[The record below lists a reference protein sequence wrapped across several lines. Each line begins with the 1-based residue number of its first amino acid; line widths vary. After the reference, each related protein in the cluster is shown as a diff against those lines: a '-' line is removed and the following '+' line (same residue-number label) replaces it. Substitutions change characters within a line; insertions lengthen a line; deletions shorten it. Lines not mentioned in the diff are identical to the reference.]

1 MGGGLYIPAHT
12 WTKGWTRGRT
22 NWVFQG
28 LEGLGGLHSEGRR
41 RITGQVDF
49 NGRCVCA
56 VKKSICPDETV
67 TRQMAKDGME
77 RSRRPV
83 GIEWTS
89 QNFPFFWKI
98 EKWEKKHLETHPRR
112 RRRRKL
118 LFFFVLVWCDGIRRW
133 VSRCCF
139 KPTTLKR
146 HTRHVRTAP
155 TDPTGPTFKRGSPP
169 QNPTLK
175 RNSKKME
182 KCTWTAGSSV
192 TLFCGGRR
200 FSGPAGHVVI
210 HIRFWGLCSFIFF
223 FLLLLVAYTVLE

>member
-1 MGGGLYIPAHT
+1 MQTPHESRGSFFFSWRAQVFQGCVVQPRNFSSLSLSRLPFPTVEPVALFSKVLAYSILGWSFFFLSFINILFDFFFLLNGEERKDDDLLRWTYGWYSMGGGLYIPAHT

-89 QNFPFFWKI
+89 QNFPFF
-98 EKWEKKHLETHPRR
+98 EKWEK
-112 RRRRKL
+112 
-118 LFFFVLVWCDGIRRW
+118 
-133 VSRCCF
+133 
-139 KPTTLKR
+139 TLK
-146 HTRHVRTAP
+146 HT
-155 TDPTGPTFKRGSPP
+155 
-169 QNPTLK
+169 Q
-175 RNSKKME
+175 E
-182 KCTWTAGSSV
+182 EEE
-192 TLFCGGRR
+192 GGN
-200 FSGPAGHVVI
+200 
-210 HIRFWGLCSFIFF
+210 CYF
-223 FLLLLVAYTVLE
+223 FLYLCDAME